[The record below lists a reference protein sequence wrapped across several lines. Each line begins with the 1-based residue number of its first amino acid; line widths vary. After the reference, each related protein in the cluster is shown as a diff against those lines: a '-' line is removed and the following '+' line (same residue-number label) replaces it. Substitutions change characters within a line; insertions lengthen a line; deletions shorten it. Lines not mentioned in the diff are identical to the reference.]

1 MTNHLTIEQQSRL
14 DQLAAKAETGEQWAE
29 IARLEAEMLA
39 LNELPTPAGILA
51 SAGFIREAPLAD
63 GTQVFSLASEET
75 GV

>member
-1 MTNHLTIEQQSRL
+1 MTTHLTIEQTAKLEALQR
-14 DQLAAKAETGEQWAE
+14 KAETGEQWAE

-63 GTQVFSLASEET
+63 GTPVFSLPTSWL
-75 GV
+75 